1 MPRGTTCRSQKMP
14 HVAFEA
20 VVQPPYIM
28 DEETGPHKLICF
40 SPILPLPL
48 PPPNLRDQKHKNGRY
63 QVAQRAHSGFSIR
76 CYGKTVPLISIQFS
90 SVAQL
95 CLTFVTPWTAA
106 CQASLSITNSRSS
119 PKLMSIDSMMPSNHL
134 IFSCPFSS
142 CIQSFPAPRSFE
154 MSELFT
160 SGGQSIGV
168 SVSTSVLPINTQ
180 D

>member
-76 CYGKTVPLISIQFS
+76 CYGTPPCSFMYYDFFHATVVEF
-90 SVAQL
+90 
-95 CLTFVTPWTAA
+95 
-106 CQASLSITNSRSS
+106 NSCNNDHTVQKAKEYLRSS
-119 PKLMSIDSMMPSNHL
+119 LHGNV
-134 IFSCPFSS
+134 C
-142 CIQSFPAPRSFE
+142 
-154 MSELFT
+154 
-160 SGGQSIGV
+160 
-168 SVSTSVLPINTQ
+168 LPLL
-180 D
+180 